1 MVEVGELKIEHVL
14 LFGIVAFLLYHLM
27 GKCGC
32 SGNGFSVGGYK
43 PHTGRTNVGY
53 SLYCNGAWG
62 GSAICPGFNVTEGG
76 YNRFEGANAKKD
88 ATNASKSFAC
98 IDSKSWM
105 KNDSCVYTAPT
116 PTPPGPPPTPPGPP
130 PTPPGPP
137 PTQLCDCSTTFID
150 SEKTTHTDQ
159 CTDGA
164 ISGTGRLKTFCTDQ
178 SDPEK
183 CKTAGGRSW
192 VSLGTCKWNGP
203 PTPPTPPGPPPTPPP
218 GPIVRCNPNIKPPQ
232 ICPGGTPCP
241 KSGKCNPPPPPPV
254 DQRIIR
260 CNPNIKPPQICP
272 GGRPCPQNGKC
283 VLPILCKP
291 GATEACPGFPWTCPP
306 NGMCPGKARPNTGI
320 N

>member
-27 GKCGC
+27 GRCGC

-62 GSAICPGFNVTEGG
+62 GSAICPGFNVNEGG

-88 ATNASKSFAC
+88 ATNASKSFSC
-98 IDSKSWM
+98 IDSKSWR

-137 PTQLCDCSTTFID
+137 PTQLCDCSKKWTGKI
-150 SEKTTHTDQ
+150 EKNGPITPHDNI
-159 CTDGA
+159 CTDGNPK
-164 ISGTGRLKTFCTDQ
+164 ILGGRPRDFCTDQ
-178 SDPEK
+178 SDPES
-183 CKTAGGRSW
+183 CKTAGERSW
-192 VSLGTCKWNGP
+192 VGPGTCKWNGP
-203 PTPPTPPGPPPTPPP
+203 PTPPGPPPKPPGPPPTPPP
-218 GPIVRCNPNIKPPQ
+218 PPGPDVICNPNIKPPQ
-232 ICPGGTPCP
+232 ICPDGTKCP
-241 KSGKCNPPPPPPV
+241 KNGICNPPPPPPGPDV
-254 DQRIIR
+254 I
-260 CNPNIKPPQICP
+260 CKPNLKPPQICP
-272 GGRPCPQNGKC
+272 DGTKCPKNG
-283 VLPILCKP
+283 I
-291 GATEACPGFPWTCPP
+291 CPP
-306 NGMCPGKARPNTGI
+306 FPNTGI